1 MNKRIALAIEEDG
14 KEIKIADH
22 FGHCSRFLVL
32 ELDENNETVKQES
45 YFNPLAGQHSGQCQV
60 PGYVSQFNVATIIAG
75 GMGQKAVNNFHGF
88 GIEVITASGLLFEEA
103 LDFYKKGEISGFDDA
118 EKEILIKILRNN
130 SGSRIKTAKELGIN
144 TSTLW
149 RKMKK
154 YDLV

>member
-14 KEIKIADH
+14 KEIKIAGH

-32 ELDENNETVKQES
+32 ELDENNATVKQES

-60 PGYVSQFNVATIIAG
+60 PGYVSQFNVETIIAG

-103 LDFYKKGEISGFDDA
+103 LDLYKKGEISGFEVCAHSQDHEHHHHSHDH
-118 EKEILIKILRNN
+118 NHN
-130 SGSRIKTAKELGIN
+130 HDHN
-144 TSTLW
+144 HHHNQN
-149 RKMKK
+149 
-154 YDLV
+154 